1 MDLAQTGRF
10 LVLFGLGAAA
20 LGLLLWGVSKLA
32 PGLRLG
38 RLPGDIVVEQGDF
51 RLFVPV
57 TTMVLASLLL
67 TLLLWLLGV
76 LRR

>member
-20 LGLLLWGVSKLA
+20 LGLLLWGVSSLA
-32 PGLRLG
+32 PGLGLG
-38 RLPGDIVVEQGDF
+38 RLPGDIVVEKDGF
-51 RLFVPV
+51 RLFVPI